1 MPGANAPEMGVM
13 AQSMEKSP
21 LGQQAVTEIEGVKS
35 VDVPQA
41 FKSLIV
47 AQKEMHDRIK
57 RLEKK

>member
-1 MPGANAPEMGVM
+1 
-13 AQSMEKSP
+13 
-21 LGQQAVTEIEGVKS
+21 